1 MNANKML
8 CKSRFFIYDANVFFM
23 RMQVR
28 NVCMMHMSLFRDA
41 VFMMRMSHTMV
52 QMQHLSMMVP
62 VHVFTRDA
70 NVSLQ
75 RWRCKKS
82 YGANAF

>member
-1 MNANKML
+1 MQTKYYASLDFSFSMQMP
-8 CKSRFFIYDANVFFM
+8 FT
-23 RMQVR
+23 RMQMR
-28 NVCMMHMSLFRDA
+28 NVYMMHMSPFRGA
-41 VFMMRMSHTMV
+41 IFMMQMSHAMV

-75 RWRCKKS
+75 RWKCKMS